1 MLRKLR
7 KNYKRLVAFFLSAAM
22 IISNVG
28 GNVGTVFAAEEQEER
43 ESTIFMVDGQEI
55 LEAIQGLDGQEAF
68 SKEDLEEMGLEV
80 GRKGILKKYEK
91 LLLPEKGKVYELAL
105 DIDTELALE
114 GTALQAFY
122 NTETKEVIFLYLNES
137 SQAVD
142 FYVNIDGYETKL
154 VTVEANDANAAAGQP
169 EAEEGKEEP
178 EKSAGGTSG
187 GGAGSTG
194 ESAND
199 GSKDASETSE
209 EGSKEAES
217 TSGESASENES
228 SGEAAEDGSKD
239 DAPSAEQPEEKG
251 TEDGSDKASEEGSKA
266 DESKEE
272 SKEGSDAEDKGKDE
286 SEDKGQTED
295 GTDSV
300 KEDDEKS
307 DPDKKETEDSKQED
321 GNTDTESNDKGNAGK
336 PNDTASD
343 DGGSK
348 ESGEAKEEN
357 GDKADAK
364 DEGKSQEDSSKKDD
378 ADKVD
383 QADGDSEDKGNAGS
397 EGEKTSDDTAKEEDS
412 ADKSDDSSVKED
424 SADKAEADKPAKE
437 ESGDKA
443 EDSGSSKGEDRSSDE
458 GKSDSDGADSDSGD
472 RHERNTLSLS
482 MSIHQAA
489 IVAIPVD
496 EMEGEAEEEI
506 EETTTAA
513 EVTEEETEEKTT
525 AAEVTEEETE
535 ETTTAA
541 EVTEEETEEKTTTAA
556 ETEET
561 AEKETTTA
569 VEETKETVKEET
581 KAAQPEE
588 TTETEMATETET
600 AEAEKESEAETT
612 VKAEEAAGE
621 TTEKA
626 EDTSEEATEA
636 KPEETTTEAAK
647 AEGSGQGASDG
658 AGNSSQ
664 EITDDWEIPG
674 KAYDTVTIQETIN
687 ARAYCVAIEDVKKI
701 VEANQGIE
709 AIEMI
714 LAAAKTYTAET
725 DDAEFTVG
733 VPEGAFAEEVE
744 LRAVKIEDEAQLK
757 EMADQA
763 EGALEEGK
771 TVSGIVAYDLS
782 FVSLVS
788 GEEVEPAKAVSVNIR
803 MKEPVAL
810 SQEDQAEENEA
821 DEGVSVVHL
830 PDEGEAE
837 VVAEAENGQETNF
850 AFEAESFS
858 EYVLVRT
865 AAKAGVES
873 ESLEAAIQRAISEN
887 EGVLVLE
894 QDYEE
899 SSVITEKE
907 SSLIKIE
914 RDLTIDLNGHKITY
928 ANEGTA
934 AGKSFLMVNKGNLI
948 IQDNSESQ
956 EGKITS
962 TVNDL
967 DALIRVESSG
977 KLRVEG
983 GTFETSGIR
992 ALFSTGKDAVIN
1004 MTGGKITNCGG
1015 AGTWGAGVL
1024 VAGGSTFNMTGG
1036 EITENEGLYGGA
1048 ISVSSSKANI
1058 GGQARITNNKATSGG
1073 GIVVYGTSKL
1083 TIGKGALIS
1092 GNEATSYGGGIYAKN
1107 SDGKE
1112 STTIVDSSSIIDGA
1126 DNVGAKA
1133 EISNNTAYAG
1143 AAVYGEKP
1151 CNVTIKEN
1159 VIVSGNV
1166 SGNGKKAIQGTG
1178 TFKGISDNQSNY
1190 TFEEYRTAKG
1200 EAPYVINE
1208 PIVINL
1214 NGELFTYNGMQALFQ
1229 IVNGGSLTILDE
1241 ATDEM
1246 PVADG
1251 ETSGE
1256 GKIVSGEQDL
1266 DSLVSVVTGG
1276 ELTIAGGTLEN
1287 KGGRAVL
1294 SEGGTVTMTGGHIKG
1309 SGVYDESGVNGLP
1322 GGGILLKLNGKFEM
1336 TGGSIEGNQ
1345 GKLGGGIYA
1354 NNSTV
1359 TITGDA
1365 EISGNKAANYGGGI
1379 CALGNSKVTVSGN
1392 AKISSN
1398 IAYGKGIQGH
1408 GAYLGYEEHYGGG
1421 GIFGDKG
1428 TTITLKDNC
1437 VIDSNKS
1444 EATVPEEQRGGGYN
1458 GGGGIFSFGT
1468 VQMDGG
1474 TVSNN
1479 YAKDAGGGIYSAGN
1493 GKFKMSGG
1501 TISGNTAQNDEG
1513 GGLRVDGKEG
1523 EITGGKILN
1532 NTTNTTFDWGGGGIF
1547 VNSGAELTIKN
1558 LLVTGNTAAGFGG
1571 GVGGCSV
1578 GNVQVFDIHGAAIYG
1593 NTAGGTGLTQRANKI
1608 DDHTMKTEPIWSKF
1622 QNGYQDYYCA
1632 GVSTVHGKM
1641 LGGGDANWI
1650 GSYYKESPSKAD
1662 ASKKFDLNT
1671 EWGEIEICGDSSQ
1684 TASGWMALTA
1694 RPSKSDKDAAEKG
1707 ATVEISGNTSATHG
1721 GGIMSNGKLILGDD
1735 PGSRPEKGS
1744 LVISKVAEEG
1754 AFSNNDLFKFTI
1766 TLKDE
1771 GDSAL
1776 SGDYPSKRFSSA
1788 SGEAGVEENG
1798 GLSFTGGSATIELEA
1813 GKSLKIWNL
1822 PPGTKFT
1829 VTEADANVKYETTV
1843 DGKNGNGS
1851 EIKEVRKEEQDPSSV
1866 VIGGEGSIKG
1876 NSGSTVTFTNKP
1888 YTGDLEIS
1896 KTVVSEG
1903 ELTEKNKTDS
1913 FEFTITLKKD
1923 ESPLAGKTYSYTGS
1937 AFLDGVT
1944 PPSPAE
1950 GSYTF
1955 NSNGQAK
1962 ITLTHGQ
1969 KITFTGIPAGTTY
1982 TVDEE
1987 AQDGYALSSNGSILN
2002 GEIKKAQTAV
2012 VGVENQVIPTGSL
2025 RISKT
2030 VVSNGNALTDS
2041 DKKAEFTFKVEF
2053 KDADENELIGE
2064 YPYTGNESG
2073 TISSGDKVILKHG
2086 QEIAIGNLPKGTH
2099 YTVWEVKTEAAGGYT
2114 ADIKVAEGVT
2124 KVNATDDML
2133 VGGTGIIDS
2142 NSEAA
2147 VEFINTVNTG
2157 SLSIQ
2162 KTVIGAVNKPED
2174 TFAFVVKLTK
2184 DDQPLTGSY
2193 PYVGSSTESGINA
2206 PENKE
2211 LNLDEEGKGTIRLMH
2226 GQKITISDLPV
2237 GTVYQVEEM
2246 PYDGYK
2252 VILPDNT
2259 QGTIAEKDGEIT
2271 VAFTNQMETGKLSI
2285 QKIVTG
2291 EKGDK
2296 TKDFNFT
2303 ITLTKDGK
2311 PLTGT
2316 YPYTGIAFK
2325 EDAESPSSSQGRLT
2339 LVDGQVE
2346 ISLKH
2351 GQRITLSGIP
2361 AGTSYTVTEREAGQ
2375 DGYTTNKTDAEGTI
2389 VNDGE
2394 KTAEFVNNKPDTPEE
2409 STTETESTT
2418 EPDTS
2423 ESESTTEP
2431 STSETEPTTEPSTT
2445 PEESS
2450 PTEEP
2455 TTPQE
2460 PTTPEPTPSESPEN
2474 PTTPSRPSGGGGRD
2488 RDRNPSVTPEPT
2500 PIPQEEVPLANID
2513 PENVPLAMMPSENPT
2528 ETMVIDDESVPLF
2541 GLPKTGD
2548 RSASTGALLGVMLLS
2563 LMAACGI
2570 HMKKRKE
2577 EE

>member
-1 MLRKLR
+1 MLRKIR

-43 ESTIFMVDGQEI
+43 ESAIFMVDGREI
-55 LEAIQGLDGQEAF
+55 LEAIQDLDGQEAF
-68 SKEDLEEMGLEV
+68 SKEDLEEMGLEA

-105 DIDTELALE
+105 DINTELALE

-187 GGAGSTG
+187 GGAGGTG

-199 GSKDASETSE
+199 GSKDAGETSE

-217 TSGESASENES
+217 ASGETASENES
-228 SGEAAEDGSKD
+228 SGEAAEESSKE

-251 TEDGSDKASEEGSKA
+251 SEDGSNGSDKASEEGSKA

-272 SKEGSDAEDKGKDE
+272 SKEGSEAEDKGKDE
-286 SEDKGQTED
+286 SEDKGQAED

-300 KEDDEKS
+300 KEDGEKS

-321 GNTDTESNDKGNAGK
+321 GNTDKESNDKGNAGK

-343 DGGSK
+343 DGSSK
-348 ESGEAKEEN
+348 ESGEAKEES
-357 GDKADAK
+357 GDKADHEADGK
-364 DEGKSQEDSSKKDD
+364 DEEKSEEDGSKKDD
-378 ADKVD
+378 ADKAD
-383 QADGDSEDKGNAGS
+383 QADGDFEGKGNAGS
-397 EGEKTSDDTAKEEDS
+397 EGEKTSDD
-412 ADKSDDSSVKED
+412 KSDDGSVKED
-424 SADKAEADKPAKE
+424 SADKADDHGAK
-437 ESGDKA
+437 G
-443 EDSGSSKGEDRSSDE
+443 EDSADKGEDRSSDE

-489 IVAIPVD
+489 IVAIPAD
-496 EMEGEAEEEI
+496 EIEGEAEPEEETTAVEEKEEEP

-535 ETTTAA
+535 EKTTA
-541 EVTEEETEEKTTTAA
+541 AA

-569 VEETKETVKEET
+569 AAETEETIKEET
-581 KAAQPEE
+581 EAAQPEE
-588 TTETEMATETET
+588 TTEIEKATET
-600 AEAEKESEAETT
+600 EAEKESEAETT

-636 KPEETTTEAAK
+636 KTEEETKPEETTTEAAK

-709 AIEMI
+709 AIETI

-810 SQEDQAEENEA
+810 SQEDQEEENAA
-821 DEGVSVVHL
+821 DGGVSVVHL

-837 VVAEAENGQETNF
+837 VVAEAGNGQETNF

-858 EYVLVRT
+858 DFVLVRT
-865 AAKAGVES
+865 ALKAGVES
-873 ESLEAAIQRAISEN
+873 GALKAAIDKAISEN
-887 EGVLVLE
+887 EGVLVLD

-899 SSVITEKE
+899 SALITEKE
-907 SSLIKIE
+907 TSLIKIE
-914 RDLTIDLNGHKITY
+914 RDLTIDLNGHTITY

-934 AGKSFLMVNKGNLI
+934 AGKSFLAVNKGNLI

-956 EGKITS
+956 EGKIIS

-977 KLRVEG
+977 KLTVEG

-992 ALFSTGKDAVIN
+992 AFFVVGGVIN
-1004 MTGGKITNCGG
+1004 MTGGKITDSGNAG
-1015 AGTWGAGVL
+1015 ASWGAGVL
-1024 VAGGSTFNMTGG
+1024 VAGGGTFNMTGG

-1048 ISVSSSKANI
+1048 IGISSSKANI
-1058 GGQARITNNKATSGG
+1058 GGQAKITNNKATSGG
-1073 GIVVYGTSKL
+1073 GIAIYGTSKL

-1092 GNEATSYGGGIYAKN
+1092 GNEAISYGGGIYALN
-1107 SDGKE
+1107 SESKE
-1112 STTIVDSSSIIDGA
+1112 STTIVDSSIIIGGA

-1133 EISNNTAYAG
+1133 EISNNTASAG
-1143 AAVYGEKP
+1143 GAVYGVAP

-1166 SGNGKKAIQGTG
+1166 SENGGKAIQGNG
-1178 TFKGISDNQSNY
+1178 KFEGVKDNNQSSNVLLEDL
-1190 TFEEYRTAKG
+1190 TLDGAD
-1200 EAPYVINE
+1200 APYMISKHV
-1208 PIVINL
+1208 VINL
-1214 NGELFTYNGMQALFQ
+1214 NGHTITYTGNQALFQ

-1251 ETSGE
+1251 ETSRE
-1256 GKIVSGEQDL
+1256 GRIVSGEQDL
-1266 DSLVSVVTGG
+1266 DSLVSVLTGG

-1309 SGVYDESGVNGLP
+1309 SGVYDESGVSGLP
-1322 GGGILLKLNGKFEM
+1322 GGGILLKENGKFEM

-1345 GKLGGGIYA
+1345 GKRGGGIYT
-1354 NNSTV
+1354 NNSAV

-1365 EISGNKAANYGGGI
+1365 KVSGNKAADDGGGI
-1379 CALGNSKVTVSGN
+1379 CALGKSVVTVSGN
-1392 AKISSN
+1392 AEISSN
-1398 IAYGKGIQGH
+1398 IAYGKTVQGH
-1408 GAYLGYEEHYGGG
+1408 GYLNYEARYGGG
-1421 GIFGDKG
+1421 GIFGDES
-1428 TTITLKDNC
+1428 TTIILKENC

-1444 EATVPEEQRGGGYN
+1444 EATVPETQRGGGYN
-1458 GGGGIFSFGT
+1458 GGGGIFSLGT

-1479 YAKDAGGGIYSAGN
+1479 EATDAGGGIYSAGK

-1501 TISGNTAQNDEG
+1501 TISGNTAKNDEG
-1513 GGLRVDGKEG
+1513 GGLRVDGKGG

-1578 GNVQVFDIHGAAIYG
+1578 GNVQVFDIQGAAIYG
-1593 NTAGGTGLTQRANKI
+1593 NAASGTGLTQRANKI

-1650 GSYYKESPSKAD
+1650 GSYYKESPGKAD
-1662 ASKKFDLNT
+1662 ASKQFDLNT
-1671 EWGEIEICGDSSQ
+1671 EWGEVEICGDSSQ
-1684 TASGWMALTA
+1684 TAGGWMALTA
-1694 RPSKSDKDAAEKG
+1694 RPSKLDKDVAEEAAI
-1707 ATVEISGNTSATHG
+1707 VEIRGNTSATHG

-1735 PGSRPEKGS
+1735 PGSRSEKGS
-1744 LVISKVAEEG
+1744 LTISKVAEED
-1754 AFSNNDLFKFTI
+1754 AFSDKDLFKFTI
-1766 TLKDE
+1766 TLKDKNDNE
-1771 GDSAL
+1771 LAGSYPFKIFLGDDETNVVRDGNLNFA
-1776 SGDYPSKRFSSA
+1776 
-1788 SGEAGVEENG
+1788 N
-1798 GLSFTGGSATIELEA
+1798 GSATEMLKV
-1813 GKSLKIWNL
+1813 GQSLKIRDL
-1822 PPGTKFT
+1822 LPGTKFT
-1829 VTEADANVKYETTV
+1829 VTETGANVKYETTV
-1843 DGKNGNGS
+1843 NGEKG
-1851 EIKEVRKEEQDPSSV
+1851 EK
-1866 VIGGEGSIKG
+1866 GEGSIKG

-1888 YTGDLEIS
+1888 YTGNLEIS

-1913 FEFTITLKKD
+1913 FGFIITLTKKNGEPLAGEYSYTKSGAIADEEGYLKFDSGKAEITLKHRQKM
-1923 ESPLAGKTYSYTGS
+1923 
-1937 AFLDGVT
+1937 
-1944 PPSPAE
+1944 
-1950 GSYTF
+1950 
-1955 NSNGQAK
+1955 
-1962 ITLTHGQ
+1962 TLS
-1969 KITFTGIPAGTTY
+1969 GIPEGTNY
-1982 TVDEE
+1982 TVTEE
-1987 AQDGYALSSNGSILN
+1987 HREGYDPVNGTIT
-2002 GEIKKAQTAV
+2002 GEIEKGLTASASITNNV
-2012 VGVENQVIPTGSL
+2012 VATGSL
-2025 RISKT
+2025 TINKT
-2030 VVSNGNALTDS
+2030 VVGEHLTDL
-2041 DKKAEFTFKVEF
+2041 DKTAEFKFQVEF
-2053 KDADENELIGE
+2053 KDSSENLLTGE
-2064 YPYTGNESG
+2064 FKYTGDREG
-2073 TISSGDKVILKHG
+2073 TISNNGEVTLSHG
-2086 QEIAIGNLPKGTH
+2086 EQITFDGLPKGTLF
-2099 YTVWEVKTEAAGGYT
+2099 TVWEKKTDKTDGYT
-2114 ADIKVAEGVT
+2114 AEIKKVSGVVEVADEKDG
-2124 KVNATDDML
+2124 ML
-2133 VGGTGIIDS
+2133 IGGTGEIVPSDS
-2142 NSEAA
+2142 P
-2147 VEFINTVNTG
+2147 VQVLFTNTVNTG
-2157 SLSIQ
+2157 KLSIQ
-2162 KTVIGAVNKPED
+2162 KTVTGTANANDDEF
-2174 TFAFVVKLTK
+2174 TFAVTLTGK
-2184 DDQPLTGSY
+2184 GGQPLTGSY
-2193 PYVGSSTESGINA
+2193 SYVGSSTVSGIDA
-2206 PENKE
+2206 PQKGE

-2226 GQKITISDLPV
+2226 GQKITISGLPV

-2291 EKGDK
+2291 KKGDK
-2296 TKDFNFT
+2296 TKDFHFT

-2325 EDAESPSSSQGRLT
+2325 EGAASPSPSQGSLT
-2339 LVDGQVE
+2339 LADGQAE

-2409 STTETESTT
+2409 STTPEDSTPETTT
-2418 EPDTS
+2418 PE
-2423 ESESTTEP
+2423 
-2431 STSETEPTTEPSTT
+2431 ETPEESTT
-2445 PEESS
+2445 PEETT
-2450 PTEEP
+2450 PTE
-2455 TTPQE
+2455 TPEE
-2460 PTTPEPTPSESPEN
+2460 PTTPEPTPSETPEN

-2488 RDRNPSVTPEPT
+2488 RDRNPSVTPETT
-2500 PIPQEEVPLANID
+2500 PIPPEEVPLANID
-2513 PENVPLAMMPSENPT
+2513 PEDVPMAMMPSESPV
-2528 ETMVIDDESVPLF
+2528 EAMVIDDESVPLF

-2548 RSASTGALLGVMLLS
+2548 RGVPAGALIGMMLLS

-2570 HMKKRKE
+2570 QMNKHKDE
-2577 EE
+2577 E

>member
-1 MLRKLR
+1 MLRKIR

-43 ESTIFMVDGQEI
+43 ESAIFMVDGREI

-68 SKEDLEEMGLEV
+68 SKEDLEEMGLET

-91 LLLPEKGKVYELAL
+91 LLLPEKGKVYALAL
-105 DIDTELALE
+105 DINTELALE

-169 EAEEGKEEP
+169 EAEEGREEA

-199 GSKDASETSE
+199 GSKDAGETSE

-228 SGEAAEDGSKD
+228 SGEAAEESSKD
-239 DAPSAEQPEEKG
+239 DASSAEQPEEKG
-251 TEDGSDKASEEGSKA
+251 TEDGSNGSDKASEEGSKA

-272 SKEGSDAEDKGKDE
+272 SKEGSEAEDKGKDE
-286 SEDKGQTED
+286 SEDKGQAED

-300 KEDDEKS
+300 KEDGEKS
-307 DPDKKETEDSKQED
+307 DSDKKETEDSKQED
-321 GNTDTESNDKGNAGK
+321 GNTDKESNDKGNAGK

-343 DGGSK
+343 DGSSK
-348 ESGEAKEEN
+348 ESGEAKDESGDEADGKAEE
-357 GDKADAK
+357 
-364 DEGKSQEDSSKKDD
+364 KSEEDSSKKDD
-378 ADKVD
+378 ADKAD
-383 QADGDSEDKGNAGS
+383 QADGDSEGKGNAGS
-397 EGEKTSDDTAKEEDS
+397 EGEKTSDD
-412 ADKSDDSSVKED
+412 KSDDGSVKED
-424 SADKAEADKPAKE
+424 SADKADDQGAKE
-437 ESGDKA
+437 E
-443 EDSGSSKGEDRSSDE
+443 GSADKGEDRSSDE

-489 IVAIPVD
+489 IVAIPAD
-496 EMEGEAEEEI
+496 EIEGEAEAEEETTAVEEKEEEP

-513 EVTEEETEEKTT
+513 EVTEEETEEKTI
-525 AAEVTEEETE
+525 AP
-535 ETTTAA
+535 
-541 EVTEEETEEKTTTAA
+541 EVTEEETEEKTTAAA
-556 ETEET
+556 ETEEA

-569 VEETKETVKEET
+569 AAETEETIKEET
-581 KAAQPEE
+581 EAAQPEE
-588 TTETEMATETET
+588 TTEIEKATET
-600 AEAEKESEAETT
+600 EAEKESEAETT

-621 TTEKA
+621 TTEKV

-636 KPEETTTEAAK
+636 KTEEETKPEETTTEAAK

-664 EITDDWEIPG
+664 EITDDWEISG

-709 AIEMI
+709 AIETI

-810 SQEDQAEENEA
+810 SQEDQEEENAA
-821 DEGVSVVHL
+821 DGGISVVHL

-837 VVAEAENGQETNF
+837 VVAEAGNGQETNF

-858 EYVLVRT
+858 DFVLVRT
-865 AAKAGVES
+865 ALKAGVES
-873 ESLEAAIQRAISEN
+873 GALEAAIQKAILEDD
-887 EGVLVLE
+887 GVLVLE

-899 SSVITEKE
+899 SSLITEKE
-907 SSLIKIE
+907 PSLIKIE
-914 RDLTIDLNGHKITY
+914 RDFTIDLNGHTITY
-928 ANEGTA
+928 ASEGTA
-934 AGKSFLMVNKGNLI
+934 AGKSFLTVNKGNLI

-956 EGKITS
+956 EGKIIS

-977 KLRVEG
+977 KLTVEG

-992 ALFSTGKDAVIN
+992 VFFAVVGVIN
-1004 MTGGKITNCGG
+1004 MTGGKITDSGNAG
-1015 AGTWGAGVL
+1015 ASWGAGVL
-1024 VAGGSTFNMTGG
+1024 VAGGGTFNMTGG

-1048 ISVSSSKANI
+1048 IGISSSKANI
-1058 GGQARITNNKATSGG
+1058 GGQAKITNNKATSGG
-1073 GIVVYGTSKL
+1073 GIAIYGTSKL

-1092 GNEATSYGGGIYAKN
+1092 GNEAISYGGGIYAMN
-1107 SDGKE
+1107 SNDKE
-1112 STTIVDSSSIIDGA
+1112 STTIVDSSIVIDGA
-1126 DNVGAKA
+1126 DNVGVKA
-1133 EISNNTAYAG
+1133 EISNNTANAGGAVYGAAPCKVEIKGNVTVVDNVSKNGG
-1143 AAVYGEKP
+1143 AAV
-1151 CNVTIKEN
+1151 
-1159 VIVSGNV
+1159 
-1166 SGNGKKAIQGTG
+1166 QGTG
-1178 TFKGISDNQSNY
+1178 QLLGILNNQDSLKEDLEISETQNI
-1190 TFEEYRTAKG
+1190 TKPT
-1200 EAPYVINE
+1200 
-1208 PIVINL
+1208 VINL
-1214 NGELFTYNGMQALFQ
+1214 NGHTLTYTGNDVLYHISGS
-1229 IVNGGSLTILDE
+1229 GSLTIKDE
-1241 ATDEM
+1241 AVAADEALAA
-1246 PVADG
+1246 ADG
-1251 ETSGE
+1251 IGGQGTIISSVE
-1256 GKIVSGEQDL
+1256 GLDCLIKVEQ
-1266 DSLVSVVTGG
+1266 GG
-1276 ELTIAGGTLEN
+1276 ALTITGGTLTNE
-1287 KGGRAVL
+1287 KGIHAV
-1294 SEGGTVTMTGGHIKG
+1294 SSNGGTVTMDGNSRIVN
-1309 SGVYDESGVNGLP
+1309 SGVEGSEAST
-1322 GGGILLKLNGKFEM
+1322 EM
-1336 TGGSIEGNQ
+1336 GDHAKYS
-1345 GKLGGGIYA
+1345 GGGIYA
-1354 NNSTV
+1354 NGGSVTV
-1359 TITGDA
+1359 SGNA
-1365 EISGNKAANYGGGI
+1365 EISGNRAADCGGGI
-1379 CALGNSKVTVSGN
+1379 CALGNAKVTISGD
-1392 AKISSN
+1392 AKISHN
-1398 IAYGKGIQGH
+1398 TAYGKHRQDTIELVGKN
-1408 GAYLGYEEHYGGG
+1408 YEKRYGGG
-1421 GIFGDKG
+1421 GIFSLGK
-1428 TTITLKDNC
+1428 
-1437 VIDSNKS
+1437 VIM
-1444 EATVPEEQRGGGYN
+1444 N
-1458 GGGGIFSFGT
+1458 GGKVLGNT
-1468 VQMDGG
+1468 A
-1474 TVSNN
+1474 T
-1479 YAKDAGGGIYSAGN
+1479 DAGGGIYSAGYPNSKFTMN
-1493 GKFKMSGG
+1493 GGS
-1501 TISGNTAQNDEG
+1501 IRENSAHNEEG
-1513 GGLRVDGKEG
+1513 GGLRIDYRG
-1523 EITGGKILN
+1523 EITSGDIIG
-1532 NTTNTTFDWGGGGIF
+1532 NTTETTFNWGGGGIF
-1547 VNSGAELTIKN
+1547 ITTGGELTITN
-1558 LLVTGNTAAGFGG
+1558 LLVTNNDAEGFGG
-1571 GVGGCSV
+1571 GVGGCSS
-1578 GNVQVFDIHGAAIYG
+1578 GDVQVYNLNGAAVYDNHAKYDISARTY
-1593 NTAGGTGLTQRANKI
+1593 GLTERAGAKM
-1608 DDHTMKTEPIWSKF
+1608 DDHTVVENQEIWDVFKE
-1622 QNGYQDYYCA
+1622 GYQDFYCA
-1632 GVSTVHGKM
+1632 GESTVHGKM
-1641 LGGGDANWI
+1641 LGGGDARWI
-1650 GSYYKESPSKAD
+1650 GSYNGNKSLDCSPETKNKTWGVVEISSGSSK
-1662 ASKKFDLNT
+1662 
-1671 EWGEIEICGDSSQ
+1671 
-1684 TASGWMALTA
+1684 TAKGWMALTA
-1694 RPSKSDKDAAEKG
+1694 RPGSNDKTKA
-1707 ATVEISGNTSATHG
+1707 ISQSAVKVMNNYSRTHG
-1721 GGIMSNGKLILGDD
+1721 GGIMSNGRLILGKKEDV
-1735 PGSRPEKGS
+1735 PEKGS
-1744 LVISKVAEEG
+1744 LTISKKAGGFPSDASFEFNVE
-1754 AFSNNDLFKFTI
+1754 
-1766 TLKDE
+1766 LKDAQGSAVSGSYSYRKGETE
-1771 GDSAL
+1771 GTL
-1776 SGDYPSKRFSSA
+1776 TFK
-1788 SGEAGVEENG
+1788 ENG
-1798 GLSFTGGSATIELEA
+1798 SLPEPLELKHGEFLTILGLT
-1813 GKSLKIWNL
+1813 
-1822 PPGTKFT
+1822 PGTKFT
-1829 VTEADANVKYETTV
+1829 VTETDANVKYETTV
-1843 DGKNGNGS
+1843 EGTDGDRT
-1851 EIKEVRKEEQDPSSV
+1851 EIDEFKKQQI
-1866 VIGGEGSIKG
+1866 VIGGKGSIGG
-1876 NSGSTVTFTNKP
+1876 NVDSTVTFTNKP
-1888 YTGDLEIS
+1888 YTGELEIS
-1896 KTVVSEG
+1896 KKVKSEG
-1903 ELTEKNKTDS
+1903 ELTENNKTDS
-1913 FEFTITLKKD
+1913 FKFTVTLTTKD
-1923 ESPLAGKTYSYTGS
+1923 GSPLGEKSYSYTGS
-1937 AFLDGVT
+1937 AFVENVT
-1944 PPSPAE
+1944 PPPGGNLEFDKDGKAD
-1950 GSYTF
+1950 
-1955 NSNGQAK
+1955 

-1969 KITFTGIPAGTTY
+1969 KITFTGIPAGTIY
-1982 TVDEE
+1982 TVTEVGKE
-1987 AQDGYALSSNGSILN
+1987 GYAPENGTITGKIVKGLTASASITN
-2002 GEIKKAQTAV
+2002 NV
-2012 VGVENQVIPTGSL
+2012 VATGSL
-2025 RISKT
+2025 TINKT
-2030 VVSNGNALTDS
+2030 VVGEHLTDL
-2041 DKKAEFTFKVEF
+2041 DKTAEFKFQVEF
-2053 KDADENELIGE
+2053 KDSSENLLTGE
-2064 YPYTGNESG
+2064 FKYTGDREG
-2073 TISSGDKVILKHG
+2073 TISNNGEVTLSHG
-2086 QEIAIGNLPKGTH
+2086 EQITFDGLPKGTQF
-2099 YTVWEVKTEAAGGYT
+2099 TVWEKKTDKTDGYT
-2114 ADIKVAEGVT
+2114 AEIKKVSGVVEAAD
-2124 KVNATDDML
+2124 KKDGML
-2133 VGGTGIIDS
+2133 TGGTGKIDS
-2142 NSEAA
+2142 SDSP
-2147 VEFINTVNTG
+2147 VQVQFTNTVNTG
-2157 SLSIQ
+2157 KLSIQ
-2162 KTVIGAVNKPED
+2162 KTVTGAANANDDEF
-2174 TFAFVVKLTK
+2174 TFAVTLTGK
-2184 DDQPLTGSY
+2184 GGQPLTGSY
-2193 PYVGSSTESGINA
+2193 SYSSTVSGIDA
-2206 PENKE
+2206 PQEGE

-2226 GQKITISDLPV
+2226 GQKITISGLPV
-2237 GTVYQVEEM
+2237 GTVYQVDEM
-2246 PYDGYK
+2246 PYDGYS

-2316 YPYTGIAFK
+2316 YPYTGIAF
-2325 EDAESPSSSQGRLT
+2325 EEGAASPSPSQGSLT
-2339 LVDGQVE
+2339 LADGQAE

-2474 PTTPSRPSGGGGRD
+2474 PTTPSRPSGGGGGGGGRD

-2548 RSASTGALLGVMLLS
+2548 RSASTGALLGVVLLS